1 MIDVVIIIILVI
13 ILIIIISLTI
23 YTCCHQKS
31 VRIDLRSDQKVS
43 EIKERRTN
51 NYTILVEQK
60 KKPPVFDIQCQTD
73 PERRVHFEEEHLLQ
87 HYQSLPIINTAGG
100 DYQYQPLP
108 PFPYPTAPEPEVE
121 DNLSEETETEKGEA
135 PEEELESNKDSHL
148 NNTETVHTVS
158 TTQLQNTVS
167 HLETAA
173 EILIHRI
180 ASIENRLRKNNI
192 F

>member
-1 MIDVVIIIILVI
+1 MNDVVIITILVI

-87 HYQSLPIINTAGG
+87 HYQSLPIINTVGG

-121 DNLSEETETEKGEA
+121 DNLSEETEKGEA